1 MAIKKKIVT
10 TDKDKA
16 PVKSTR
22 VKKSEPATKKTG
34 TKKIVEKKT
43 AVKKTAVKKTAVK
56 KTAVKKTAVKKPVVK
71 KTTIKDSVDKKV
83 AAKKTILKKDKKT
96 ASLQLLDA
104 IVNAAMD
111 KKAENIVS
119 IDLSK
124 LNNFICKYFIV
135 CSANSDVQV
144 KSIAYHIEDQVLKNL
159 REKIWHKEGF
169 ENAQWVLLDY
179 ADVVVHIFQTPYRDF
194 YKLEELWADA
204 VTTAHKY

>member
-34 TKKIVEKKT
+34 TKKIVE
-43 AVKKTAVKKTAVK
+43 KKTAVK

-204 VTTAHKY
+204 VTTAHKYTKS